1 MRRNE
6 AIDRLATAAVEEIR
20 SMSGHYGFLR
30 ATLHPLFLAKYAAM
44 DEEALVNSCVE
55 TLGPDVA
62 ADVEFDTERPAAPP
76 SRRELATLLAAL
88 RHYQATGGL
97 TAPGIEDVATGGGEF
112 APLDQKEI
120 DALCERLNFDDVGDE
135 GFSSMA
141 ARLARRDRK
150 PGDESYVSAA
160 QARSRD
166 GELEVDQGAYVSRM
180 NEGADGAFVMAWL
193 WVSDDEAGL
202 SRCAECGEAYSV
214 GGDGYDGRC
223 PDCADARE
231 NEG

>member
-1 MRRNE
+1 M
-6 AIDRLATAAVEEIR
+6 TANRTSIAWTTLTLNTAVGCSWRGPECD
-20 SMSGHYGFLR
+20 GC
-30 ATLHPLFLAKYAAM
+30 YAAL
-44 DEEALVNSCVE
+44 DARRR
-55 TLGPDVA
+55 
-62 ADVEFDTERPAAPP
+62 ADNPMFPMYEGVISE
-76 SRRELATLLAAL
+76 
-88 RHYQATGGL
+88 
-97 TAPGIEDVATGGGEF
+97 PGVEDVATGGGEF

-135 GFSSMA
+135 CFSSMA